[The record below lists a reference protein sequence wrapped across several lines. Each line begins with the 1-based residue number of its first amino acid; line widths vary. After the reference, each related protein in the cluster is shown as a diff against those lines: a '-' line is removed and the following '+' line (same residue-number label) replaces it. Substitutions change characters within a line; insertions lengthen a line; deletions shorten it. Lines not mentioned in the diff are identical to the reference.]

1 MMETFGRVARTVRT
15 PARSEVYLG
24 HFYFATLGHYHFAL
38 TCQCALMSRLNRNVN
53 ALLHNLEK
61 YMLYFYRI
69 HRMAQLVVGLI
80 LIIVVSMKRLYL

>member
-38 TCQCALMSRLNRNVN
+38 TIIL
-53 ALLHNLEK
+53 LLHNLEK
-61 YMLYFYRI
+61 YMLYYYRI